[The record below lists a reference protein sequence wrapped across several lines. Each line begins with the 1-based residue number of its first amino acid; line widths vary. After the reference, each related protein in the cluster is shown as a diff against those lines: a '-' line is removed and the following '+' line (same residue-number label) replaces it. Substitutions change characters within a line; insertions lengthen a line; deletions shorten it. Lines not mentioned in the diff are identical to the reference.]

1 VLAPAGLTAGAP
13 VIGAPALGQNH
24 ILAPSALVTGGPV
37 IGSPALAQNH
47 VLAPLPLTAGN
58 PVIGNPAVILAGQIS
73 PLPIITGAPVIGNP
87 AISQNHVLAP
97 APLVTGAPVLSSP
110 ALSQNHAIEPALIV
124 TGAPTPGSPALAQN
138 HVLAPLPILTA
149 APVLGRPALSLTGG
163 EPIMVRS
170 LNENFVTVYPIFKL
184 TVSGNHRPEIHGG
197 DDGIW
202 RRVMLV
208 PFDVQI
214 PIEERDPAIG
224 AKLFAEAPG
233 ILNWLIEGARQ
244 YLEHGLMVPDQVSAA
259 TAEYRED
266 SDPLASFLTQ
276 CCEISGLVEDSLRA
290 KDLTAAFQFWMR
302 EGGRGEWTDRTVFK
316 RLKAKAGR
324 WK

>member
-1 VLAPAGLTAGAP
+1 VLADLIAKILGDYSATAKIESITGKNRRGGGEATP
-13 VIGAPALGQNH
+13 DLVPLIGARFVRTSEPDEGQR
-24 ILAPSALVTGGPV
+24 LQEG
-37 IGSPALAQNH
+37 
-47 VLAPLPLTAGN
+47 
-58 PVIGNPAVILAGQIS
+58 
-73 PLPIITGAPVIGNP
+73 
-87 AISQNHVLAP
+87 
-97 APLVTGAPVLSSP
+97 
-110 ALSQNHAIEPALIV
+110 LIKE
-124 TGAPTPGSPALAQN
+124 
-138 HVLAPLPILTA
+138 
-149 APVLGRPALSLTGG
+149 LTGG

-197 DDGIW
+197 DDGNW
-202 RRVMLV
+202 RRVMRV

-324 WK
+324 WKHPQTGAGFVARKASDAWYDGIGLSPRFRADGFDTWWAAEQSRRFGGRTTAGVE